1 MKIFLS
7 WSGLPSRTCAERLAS
22 WLRYFSDEIEPF
34 VSSESIRKGARGL
47 DEIKKQLDE
56 SSFGIACVTRANLGA
71 PWITFESGALSKEV
85 DERKGQL
92 VPFLLE
98 GSHDDLEAASSPLRQ
113 FQSTRA
119 HDEEDVLNMVR
130 TINSVLRESANRHP
144 DNTRVD
150 GLFRK
155 VWPELRDAL
164 GAIDLTADTAE
175 QALPRRSAE
184 EILEDL
190 TSLMREQ
197 ISRIT
202 DLEQT
207 VEALRYE
214 QTNLP
219 RKRSRFA
226 GVYEEA
232 PTPHTLSAPPLGT
245 NTEGP
250 A

>member
-7 WSGLPSRTCAERLAS
+7 WSGVPSRACAERLAS

-56 SSFGIACVTRANLGA
+56 SSFGIACVTRANLHA

-85 DERKGQL
+85 DERRGQL

-98 GSHDDLEAASSPLRQ
+98 GTHDDLEAASSPLRQ

-164 GAIDLTADTAE
+164 AVIDLTADTPE
-175 QALPRRSAE
+175 QVLPRRSTE

-197 ISRIT
+197 ITRIT

-207 VEALRYE
+207 VAALREE
-214 QTNLP
+214 QTGPP
-219 RKRSRFA
+219 RARSRFT

-232 PTPHTLSAPPLGT
+232 PRPAPSPAVVAD
-245 NTEGP
+245 NEGH

>member
-7 WSGLPSRTCAERLAS
+7 WSGVPSRSCAERLAS

-47 DEIKKQLDE
+47 DEIKRQLDE
-56 SSFGIACVTRANLGA
+56 SSFGIACVTRANLDA

-164 GAIDLTADTAE
+164 AAIDLTTDTPE
-175 QALPRRSAE
+175 QAPPRRSAE

-190 TSLMREQ
+190 TSLIREQ

-207 VEALRYE
+207 VQALRDE
-214 QTNLP
+214 QTRLP

-232 PTPHTLSAPPLGT
+232 PHSLPAPTASTGI
-245 NTEGP
+245 EGP

>member
-7 WSGLPSRTCAERLAS
+7 WSGLPSRISAERLAS

-56 SSFGIACVTRANLGA
+56 SSFGIACVTRANLDA

-85 DERKGQL
+85 DERRGQL

-144 DNTRVD
+144 DHTRVD
-150 GLFRK
+150 SLFRK

-164 GAIDLTADTAE
+164 AAIDLTADAPE
-175 QALPRRSAE
+175 QAPPRRSTE
-184 EILEDL
+184 EILADL

-207 VEALRYE
+207 VKALRDE
-214 QTNLP
+214 QSGPP
-219 RKRSRFA
+219 RIRSRFA
-226 GVYEEA
+226 GVYEE
-232 PTPHTLSAPPLGT
+232 PPRTMPAQAG
-245 NTEGP
+245 NTGSEGP

>member
-1 MKIFLS
+1 MS
-7 WSGLPSRTCAERLAS
+7 WSGMPSRRCAERLAS
-22 WLRYFSDEIEPF
+22 WLRYFSDEIDPF

-47 DEIKKQLDE
+47 DEIKRQLDE
-56 SSFGIACVTRANLGA
+56 SSFGIACVTRANIDA

-113 FQSTRA
+113 FQSARA

-130 TINSVLRESANRHP
+130 TINTVLRESANRPP
-144 DNTRVD
+144 DNSRVD
-150 GLFRK
+150 SLFRK

-164 GAIDLTADTAE
+164 AAIDCTGGMRD
-175 QALPRRSAE
+175 QAPPRRSAQ

-190 TSLMREQ
+190 TSLVREQ

-202 DLEQT
+202 DLEQA
-207 VEALRYE
+207 VEALRDE
-214 QTNLP
+214 QSGPP
-219 RKRSRFA
+219 RKRTRFS
-226 GVYEEA
+226 GVYDEPTRSMPAQADGTGNEE
-232 PTPHTLSAPPLGT
+232 TV
-245 NTEGP
+245 
-250 A
+250 

>member
-34 VSSESIRKGARGL
+34 VSSDSIRKGARGL

-56 SSFGIACVTRANLGA
+56 SSFGIACVTRANLHA

-164 GAIDLTADTAE
+164 AMIDLTADTPE
-175 QALPRRSAE
+175 QALPSRSTE

-197 ISRIT
+197 ITRIT

-207 VEALRYE
+207 VAALREE
-214 QTNLP
+214 QTSLP
-219 RKRSRFA
+219 RIRSRFT

-232 PTPHTLSAPPLGT
+232 SRPAPPSAVAMD
-245 NTEGP
+245 NEGH

>member
-7 WSGLPSRTCAERLAS
+7 WSGLPSRRCAERLAS

-56 SSFGIACVTRANLGA
+56 SSFGIACVTRANLDA

-98 GSHDDLEAASSPLRQ
+98 GSHDDLEAAGSPLRQ

-130 TINSVLRESANRHP
+130 TINTVLRESASRHP

-150 GLFRK
+150 SLFRK

-164 GAIDLTADTAE
+164 TAIDLTTDTPE
-175 QALPRRSAE
+175 QTRPRRSTE
-184 EILEDL
+184 QILEDL
-190 TSLMREQ
+190 TSLVREQ

-202 DLEQT
+202 DLEHA
-207 VEALRYE
+207 VEALRDE
-214 QTNLP
+214 QSSPP
-219 RKRSRFA
+219 RKRPRFT
-226 GVYEEA
+226 GVYEEGARPVPA
-232 PTPHTLSAPPLGT
+232 PAGT
-245 NTEGP
+245 AGSEGP
-250 A
+250 I

>member
-7 WSGLPSRTCAERLAS
+7 WSGLPSRACAERLAS

-56 SSFGIACVTRANLGA
+56 SSFGIACVTRANLDA

-92 VPFLLE
+92 VPFLLD
-98 GSHDDLEAASSPLRQ
+98 GGHDDLEAANSPLRQ

-144 DNTRVD
+144 DNTRID
-150 GLFRK
+150 SLFRK

-164 GAIDLTADTAE
+164 TAIDLTVDTPE
-175 QALPRRSAE
+175 QARPRRSTE

-202 DLEQT
+202 ELEQT
-207 VEALRYE
+207 VAALRDE
-214 QTNLP
+214 QTGLP
-219 RKRSRFA
+219 RIRSRFT

-232 PTPHTLSAPPLGT
+232 PRTVSPPAM
-245 NTEGP
+245 NTGAEGQ